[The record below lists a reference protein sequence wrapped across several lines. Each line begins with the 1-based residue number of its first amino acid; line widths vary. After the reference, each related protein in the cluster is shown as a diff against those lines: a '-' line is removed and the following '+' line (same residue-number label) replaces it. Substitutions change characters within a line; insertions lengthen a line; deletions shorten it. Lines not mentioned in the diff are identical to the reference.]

1 MSLPTITIVTPS
13 FNQAPYLEATIRSV
27 LDQDY
32 PALRYVIM
40 DGGSTDGSVDII
52 KRYADKLTYWVS
64 EKDGGQSDAINKG
77 FAQVIPKSHLVDEK
91 YYERLQLAWIEYKAH
106 IPDPSDPFPRQPP
119 LMGHVEWDYG
129 YNEIMSWLN
138 SDDVLLPGALKR
150 VGEIFEKY
158 PRIHWLTGQP
168 ANMDAD
174 GKHLKLGR
182 LKTGH
187 GRDLIRRGWY
197 HGRGLGFIRQEGTF
211 WRRPI
216 WNAVGAI
223 NPNLH
228 YAMDFDLWRRFA
240 TYAPLVTVDQH
251 LAAFRTQPQQKTSA
265 IDKYYAE
272 AGVTLPNT
280 ARLIALPFRAAF
292 TLATWPF
299 MPRVLVDGDQ
309 IEYQSRL
316 PLFSK

>member
-1 MSLPTITIVTPS
+1 MTLPTITIVTPS
-13 FNQAPYLEATIRSV
+13 YNQAAYLEATIRSV

-32 PALRYVIM
+32 PALRYIIM

-77 FAQVIPKSHLVDEK
+77 FAQVVPKPHPVDERIK
-91 YYERLQLAWIEYKAH
+91 QAWVEYEAH
-106 IPDPSDPFPRQPP
+106 ILDPSDPFPRQPP
-119 LMGHVEWDYG
+119 LIGFVDWDYG
-129 YNEIMSWLN
+129 HKEIMTWLN

-158 PRIHWLTGQP
+158 PQIHWLTGQS
-168 ANMDAD
+168 ANMDAE
-174 GKHLKLGR
+174 GQHLKLGR

-187 GRDLIRRGWY
+187 GRNLIRRGWY

-211 WRRPI
+211 WRKTL
-216 WNAVGAI
+216 WDTAGGI

-240 TYAPLVTVDQH
+240 AHVPLVTVDQH

-265 IDKYYAE
+265 IDKYYVE
-272 AGVTLPNT
+272 AGVTMPNA
-280 ARLIALPFRAAF
+280 ARLIALPARAIF
-292 TLATWPF
+292 TLASWPL
-299 MPRVLVDGDQ
+299 MPRVIVNSDH
-309 IEYQSRL
+309 IEYKSGIS
-316 PLFSK
+316 LFGTVHKI